1 VKKLINDPFDM
12 VEEMVDGFI
21 SANDDIV
28 KRVGRRSIARLE
40 SPIPN
45 KVAIVV
51 GGGSGHLP
59 AFAGYVGSGMAD
71 AAAFGN
77 VFASPPAKPIIEAAL
92 ACDSGA
98 GVVFIYGNYAGDC
111 LNFDRAQDACREMGH
126 KVESVV
132 MNDDVA
138 SAPSSDAL
146 RRRGIGG
153 MLWVYQIAGA
163 KAESLASLEEV
174 VEIAHRANENTRT
187 IGVGLSSCI
196 VPANGKA
203 TFALADDEI
212 EVGLGIH
219 GEPGMKRQKVAPVD
233 EIIDDMFAQLMADLD
248 YRNQRVALSINGLG
262 GTPAEELF
270 VAYRKVKALCDTH
283 GITIAH
289 KAVGEFVTA
298 LEMAGA
304 SISITRLDSEMEM
317 LLNTPVNTCMFKKL
331 QRESSPI

>member
-1 VKKLINDPFDM
+1 MKKLINDPFDM

-28 KRVGRRSIARLE
+28 KRVGRRSIARLA

-45 KVAIVV
+45 KVGIVV

-77 VFASPPAKPIIEAAL
+77 VFASPPAKPIIEAAQ

-98 GVVFIYGNYAGDC
+98 GVIFIYGNYAGDC
-111 LNFDRAQDACREMGH
+111 LNFDRAQDTLRSMGH
-126 KVESVV
+126 HVETVV

-138 SAPSSDAL
+138 SAAASEAD

-163 KAESLASLEEV
+163 KAESLASLDEV
-174 VEIAHRANENTRT
+174 TQVAQRANANTRT
-187 IGVGLSSCI
+187 IGVGLTSCI
-196 VPANGKA
+196 VPANGRA
-203 TFALADDEI
+203 TFALQDDEI

-219 GEPGMKRQKVAPVD
+219 GEPGMKRQKIAPVD
-233 EIIDDMFAQLMADLD
+233 EVIEDMFEQLTEDLD
-248 YRNQRVALSINGLG
+248 YRNQRVALSVNGLG
-262 GTPAEELF
+262 GTPAEELY
-270 VAYRKVKALCDTH
+270 VVYRKVKELCDSH

-304 SISITRLDSEMEM
+304 SISMTRLDHEMEA
-317 LLNTPVNTCMFKKL
+317 LLNTPVNTCMFKKH
-331 QRESSPI
+331 RGEGN